1 LELYTVVVGDL
12 VGSSKL
18 RDRQSLAQKIESVLA
33 LLSKQFEHDFIAP
46 LILTRGM
53 DELSGVLLSPK
64 NSYNICTWLNEE
76 IYPLRFRCAVV
87 EGLLDVGVDSGSARK
102 MDGEAFHR
110 ASDIMRQLK
119 LTGASYG
126 FHLAPPL
133 DKTGPLVSQLANLC
147 AVIAGDR
154 TPHQNAVARQY
165 RLLNSQRKVAAELG
179 ITQQAVSDALRSA
192 RWKELHRTE
201 ELITDILDRRDLVR

>member
-102 MDGEAFHR
+102 MDGEAFPVLPMVFIWPLLWTKPVHW
-110 ASDIMRQLK
+110 SLNW
-119 LTGASYG
+119 LT
-126 FHLAPPL
+126 
-133 DKTGPLVSQLANLC
+133 C
-147 AVIAGDR
+147 ARSLRGIGLHIR
-154 TPHQNAVARQY
+154 TLWQDNTVF
-165 RLLNSQRKVAAELG
+165 
-179 ITQQAVSDALRSA
+179 
-192 RWKELHRTE
+192 
-201 ELITDILDRRDLVR
+201 